1 MSFFIIIKY
10 TEYTE
15 YFTSDNEFDG
25 NENATHN
32 TVGSKCIVGCIFK
45 VKYFVWGVISN
56 FKVGWMGA
64 VEDGIET

>member
-1 MSFFIIIKY
+1 MSFFIIHHKIY
-10 TEYTE
+10 RIYRV
-15 YFTSDNEFDG
+15 FHNDNEFNG

-32 TVGSKCIVGCIFK
+32 TVGSE
-45 VKYFVWGVISN
+45 VKYFVWGVILK